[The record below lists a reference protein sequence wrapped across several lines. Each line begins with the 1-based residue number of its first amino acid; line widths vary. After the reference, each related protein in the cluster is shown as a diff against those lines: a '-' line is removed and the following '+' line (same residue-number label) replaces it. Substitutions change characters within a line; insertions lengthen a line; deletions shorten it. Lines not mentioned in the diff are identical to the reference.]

1 MNNEILSAIQIM
13 LIGMGEKYHF
23 ADTHIMTTIQIMLIG
38 MGVVVLFLIIL
49 VYVMKFVSVVVAQI
63 NKIMPPQEEA
73 ISSAPVQSASGDK
86 MKAIAIALAH
96 IHSNKK

>member
-1 MNNEILSAIQIM
+1 MNNEILAAIQIM
-13 LIGMGEKYHF
+13 F
-23 ADTHIMTTIQIMLIG
+23 IG

-49 VYVMKFVSVVVAQI
+49 VYVMKFVSVVIAQI

-73 ISSAPVQSASGDK
+73 ISSAPVQSASADK

>member
-1 MNNEILSAIQIM
+1 MNNEILAAIQIM
-13 LIGMGEKYHF
+13 F
-23 ADTHIMTTIQIMLIG
+23 IG

-49 VYVMKFVSVVVAQI
+49 VYVMKFVSIVIAQI

>member
-1 MNNEILSAIQIM
+1 MNNEILSA
-13 LIGMGEKYHF
+13 
-23 ADTHIMTTIQIMLIG
+23 IQIMLIG

-49 VYVMKFVSVVVAQI
+49 VYVMKFVSVVIVQI

>member
-1 MNNEILSAIQIM
+1 MNNEILAAIQIM
-13 LIGMGEKYHF
+13 F
-23 ADTHIMTTIQIMLIG
+23 IG

-73 ISSAPVQSASGDK
+73 ISSTPVQSASGDK
-86 MKAIAIALAH
+86 MKAVAIALAH

>member
-1 MNNEILSAIQIM
+1 MNNEILAAIQIM
-13 LIGMGEKYHF
+13 F
-23 ADTHIMTTIQIMLIG
+23 IG

-49 VYVMKFVSVVVAQI
+49 VYVMKFVSVVIAQI

-96 IHSNKK
+96 IHIHSNKK

>member
-1 MNNEILSAIQIM
+1 MNNEILAAIQIM
-13 LIGMGEKYHF
+13 F
-23 ADTHIMTTIQIMLIG
+23 IG

-73 ISSAPVQSASGDK
+73 ISSAPVQSASEDK
-86 MKAIAIALAH
+86 MKKVEIALAIPH
-96 IHSNKK
+96 NYKKI

>member
-1 MNNEILSAIQIM
+1 MNNEILAAIQIM
-13 LIGMGEKYHF
+13 F
-23 ADTHIMTTIQIMLIG
+23 IG

-49 VYVMKFVSVVVAQI
+49 VYVMKFVSVVIAQI

-73 ISSAPVQSASGDK
+73 ISSAPVQSTSADK

>member
-1 MNNEILSAIQIM
+1 MNNEILA
-13 LIGMGEKYHF
+13 
-23 ADTHIMTTIQIMLIG
+23 AIQIMLIG

-63 NKIMPPQEEA
+63 NKMMPPQEEA

-86 MKAIAIALAH
+86 MTAIAIALAH
-96 IHSNKK
+96 IHANKK

>member
-1 MNNEILSAIQIM
+1 MNNEILSA
-13 LIGMGEKYHF
+13 
-23 ADTHIMTTIQIMLIG
+23 IQIMLIG

-49 VYVMKFVSVVVAQI
+49 VYVMKFVSVVIAQI

-73 ISSAPVQSASGDK
+73 ISSAPVQSASADK

>member
-1 MNNEILSAIQIM
+1 MNNEILA
-13 LIGMGEKYHF
+13 
-23 ADTHIMTTIQIMLIG
+23 AIQIMLIG

-63 NKIMPPQEEA
+63 NKMMPPQEEA
-73 ISSAPVQSASGDK
+73 ISSAPVQSASGNK

>member
-1 MNNEILSAIQIM
+1 MNNEILAAIQIM
-13 LIGMGEKYHF
+13 F
-23 ADTHIMTTIQIMLIG
+23 IG

-63 NKIMPPQEEA
+63 NKMMPPQEEA

-86 MKAIAIALAH
+86 MKSIAIALAH

>member
-1 MNNEILSAIQIM
+1 MNNEILA
-13 LIGMGEKYHF
+13 
-23 ADTHIMTTIQIMLIG
+23 AIQIMLIG

-63 NKIMPPQEEA
+63 NKIIPPQEEA

>member
-13 LIGMGEKYHF
+13 F
-23 ADTHIMTTIQIMLIG
+23 IG

-49 VYVMKFVSVVVAQI
+49 VYVMKFVSVVIAQI

>member
-1 MNNEILSAIQIM
+1 MNNDILA
-13 LIGMGEKYHF
+13 
-23 ADTHIMTTIQIMLIG
+23 AIQIMLIG

-86 MKAIAIALAH
+86 MKAIAIALAY

>member
-1 MNNEILSAIQIM
+1 
-13 LIGMGEKYHF
+13 
-23 ADTHIMTTIQIMLIG
+23 
-38 MGVVVLFLIIL
+38 
-49 VYVMKFVSVVVAQI
+49 MKFVSIVIAQI

-73 ISSAPVQSASGDK
+73 ISSAPVQSASADK

>member
-1 MNNEILSAIQIM
+1 MNNDILA
-13 LIGMGEKYHF
+13 
-23 ADTHIMTTIQIMLIG
+23 AIQIMLIG

-49 VYVMKFVSVVVAQI
+49 VYVMKFVSVVIAQI

>member
-13 LIGMGEKYHF
+13 F
-23 ADTHIMTTIQIMLIG
+23 IG

-49 VYVMKFVSVVVAQI
+49 VYVMKFVSVVIAQI

-86 MKAIAIALAH
+86 MKAIAIALAY

>member
-13 LIGMGEKYHF
+13 F
-23 ADTHIMTTIQIMLIG
+23 IG

-49 VYVMKFVSVVVAQI
+49 VYVMKFVSVIIAQVD
-63 NKIMPPQEEA
+63 KIMPPQEEA

>member
-1 MNNEILSAIQIM
+1 MNNEILSA
-13 LIGMGEKYHF
+13 
-23 ADTHIMTTIQIMLIG
+23 IQIMLIG

-49 VYVMKFVSVVVAQI
+49 VYVMKFVSVVIAQI

-86 MKAIAIALAH
+86 MKAIAIALAY

>member
-1 MNNEILSAIQIM
+1 MNNEILAAIQIM
-13 LIGMGEKYHF
+13 F
-23 ADTHIMTTIQIMLIG
+23 IG

-73 ISSAPVQSASGDK
+73 ISSAPIQSASGDK

>member
-1 MNNEILSAIQIM
+1 MNNEILAAIQIM
-13 LIGMGEKYHF
+13 F
-23 ADTHIMTTIQIMLIG
+23 IG

-63 NKIMPPQEEA
+63 NKMMPPQEEA

-86 MKAIAIALAH
+86 MKAVAIALAH

>member
-1 MNNEILSAIQIM
+1 MNNEILA
-13 LIGMGEKYHF
+13 
-23 ADTHIMTTIQIMLIG
+23 AIQIMLIG

-49 VYVMKFVSVVVAQI
+49 VYVMKFVSVIIAQI

-73 ISSAPVQSASGDK
+73 IYSVPVQSASGDK
-86 MKAIAIALAH
+86 MKAVAIALAH

>member
-1 MNNEILSAIQIM
+1 MNNEILA
-13 LIGMGEKYHF
+13 
-23 ADTHIMTTIQIMLIG
+23 AIQIMLIG

-49 VYVMKFVSVVVAQI
+49 VYVMKFVSVVIAQI

>member
-1 MNNEILSAIQIM
+1 MNNEILSA
-13 LIGMGEKYHF
+13 
-23 ADTHIMTTIQIMLIG
+23 IQIMLIG

-86 MKAIAIALAH
+86 MKAVAIALAH

>member
-1 MNNEILSAIQIM
+1 MNNEILA
-13 LIGMGEKYHF
+13 
-23 ADTHIMTTIQIMLIG
+23 AIQIMLIG

-49 VYVMKFVSVVVAQI
+49 VYVMKFVSLVIAQI

-86 MKAIAIALAH
+86 MKTIAIALAH

>member
-1 MNNEILSAIQIM
+1 MNNEILAAIQIM
-13 LIGMGEKYHF
+13 F
-23 ADTHIMTTIQIMLIG
+23 IG

-86 MKAIAIALAH
+86 MKAVAIAWLIYIAIK
-96 IHSNKK
+96 IINIKNVFN

>member
-1 MNNEILSAIQIM
+1 MNNEILSA
-13 LIGMGEKYHF
+13 
-23 ADTHIMTTIQIMLIG
+23 IQIMLIG

-49 VYVMKFVSVVVAQI
+49 VYVMKFVSVVMAQI
-63 NKIMPPQEEA
+63 NKMMPPQEEA

>member
-1 MNNEILSAIQIM
+1 MNNEILA
-13 LIGMGEKYHF
+13 
-23 ADTHIMTTIQIMLIG
+23 AIQIMLIG

-86 MKAIAIALAH
+86 MKAVAIALAH

>member
-1 MNNEILSAIQIM
+1 MNNEILSA
-13 LIGMGEKYHF
+13 
-23 ADTHIMTTIQIMLIG
+23 IQIMLIG

-49 VYVMKFVSVVVAQI
+49 VYVMKFVSVVIAQI

-73 ISSAPVQSASGDK
+73 ISSAPIQSASGDK

>member
-1 MNNEILSAIQIM
+1 MNNEILA
-13 LIGMGEKYHF
+13 
-23 ADTHIMTTIQIMLIG
+23 AIQIMLIG

-49 VYVMKFVSVVVAQI
+49 VYVMKFVSVVIAQI

-73 ISSAPVQSASGDK
+73 ISSAPVQSASADK